1 MGLKVFSL
9 CSIFP
14 FLLTPILA
22 VAEVGPLYGDDGFD
36 AGSYGEYPVHTYM
49 STDVVSPRLNI
60 LRSSPLCRND
70 LYWVFSP
77 RGRSV
82 SEPGGM
88 ILDSEGTLIWSKGGY
103 DQVYNLQVQEY
114 LGEKY
119 LTFWAGTDAVQGHG
133 AGVYYMLKTDS
144 AQLDKHY
151 REVHKVV
158 AANGLAGDLHDFAIT
173 ENGTALITIYD
184 VVVANLSYVGIPQGY
199 VWDCVIQE
207 IDLATGELVFEW
219 RAADHYSISDT
230 HREMPKGDGGVNSA
244 FDFFHINSIDKDSK
258 GNFLIS
264 SRYFHS
270 LTYLNGTSGDI
281 IWILGGKKNMFT
293 DLSGGRATN
302 FAYQHDARWRH
313 NRTAISLFDN
323 AGDDSRPGGA
333 TRGLLVSLNEIDMT
347 VEVIREYMNPNGIRA
362 ISQGNLQML
371 DDGHVIMGYGN
382 TGAFTEYDSNGTAI
396 CDVHFGPQSRFGAG
410 EVQSYRTFKFD
421 WHGWPT
427 TDPDVRIL
435 TNGEDWLSF
444 YVSWNGATEV
454 QRWLLQGAED
464 SEAEDKE
471 WETLDYADKT
481 SFETE
486 FEIPHLYPRY
496 LRVKGLGSYNNATG
510 EHELLG
516 VSSPLDVDLEK
527 IWSLRP
533 VRLEGSSSWPLLTL
547 MAFAGVTGLV
557 VGIREAIIWR
567 RKRGMRTGLLMWRP
581 RGLGVPLLSG

>member
-1 MGLKVFSL
+1 MGLKAL
-9 CSIFP
+9 LFP
-14 FLLTPILA
+14 LLTFLLPILTLA
-22 VAEVGPLYGDDGFD
+22 AEGGPAYHDDAFD
-36 AGSYGEYPVHTYM
+36 AGSYGAYPVHNYM

-60 LRSSPLCRND
+60 VRTSSLCRND

-77 RGRSV
+77 RGKSV
-82 SEPGGM
+82 SEPGAM
-88 ILDSEGTLIWSKGGY
+88 ILDSAGNLIWSKGGY

-133 AGVYYMLKTDS
+133 AGVYYML
-144 AQLDKHY
+144 DKHY
-151 REVHKVV
+151 REVHKVI
-158 AANGLAGDLHDFAIT
+158 AANGLAGDLHDFTIT

-219 RAADHYSISDT
+219 RVADHYSISDT
-230 HREMPKGDGGVNSA
+230 LRDLPDGNGGVNSA
-244 FDFFHINSIDKDSK
+244 FDFFHINSIDKDAK

-270 LTYLNGTSGDI
+270 LTYLNGTTGDI

-323 AGDDSRPGGA
+323 GGDDGHPGNA
-333 TRGLLVSLNEIDMT
+333 TRGLLLSLDEVKMT
-347 VEVIREYMNPNGIRA
+347 VKIIREYMNPTEIHSV
-362 ISQGNLQML
+362 SQGNLQML
-371 DDGHVIMGYGN
+371 DDGHVIIGYGN
-382 TGAFTEYDSNGTAI
+382 TGAFTEYSTNGTAI
-396 CDVHFGPQSRFGAG
+396 CDVHFGPQSRFGEG
-410 EVQSYRTFKFD
+410 EVQSYRTFKFE

-435 TNGEDWLSF
+435 TNGSDWLSF

-454 QRWLLQGAED
+454 QRWLLQGAD
-464 SEAEDKE
+464 SAEAGEEE
-471 WETLDYADKT
+471 WKTLDYADKT

-496 LRVKGLGSYNNATG
+496 LRVKGMGSLNNVTG
-510 EHELLG
+510 EEELLG
-516 VSSPLDVDLEK
+516 ISGIYNTNTSMQ
-527 IWSLRP
+527 IWSLKP

-547 MAFAGVTGLV
+547 MAFAGITGLM
-557 VGIREAIIWR
+557 VGIREAMIWR
-567 RKRGMRTGLLMWRP
+567 RKKNGFGLLRWRP